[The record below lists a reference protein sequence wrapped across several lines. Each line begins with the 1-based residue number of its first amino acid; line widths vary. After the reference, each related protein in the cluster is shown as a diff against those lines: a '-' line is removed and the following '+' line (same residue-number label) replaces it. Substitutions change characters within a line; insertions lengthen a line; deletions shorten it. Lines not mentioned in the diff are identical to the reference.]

1 MLKVLSAMLILLM
14 TGFMLHAQTS
24 QEAQKK
30 EKQEQEMQIK
40 ELEMQLKK
48 QQMEWEMQMK
58 KQQMEQEKKTAEL
71 ARAYEAE
78 ARSTGR
84 ARERSFVYTSPSG
97 SDEGAYFIQSFGQE
111 SQSQLT
117 LRNSFNGE
125 TVNSSGEFEV
135 DENTTQFRLTA
146 NGLFLVSAVLMIVIS
161 CYLLMRNYQFP
172 KQDFESSIKYI
183 TERKGQTDEIRT
195 LGRAAAPYNKY
206 YQLDWP
212 AIESEEELRVLNDG
226 ATDIWLVMIF
236 PKRTTRKYD
245 GIMSYVNKNYSL
257 TKSFRGTL
265 GDGNILV
272 FKSKP

>member
-1 MLKVLSAMLILLM
+1 MKNTRMLKVLSAILILLM

-135 DENTTQFRLTA
+135 DEKTTHFRLTA
-146 NGLFLVSAVLMIVIS
+146 NGKVRHGEIALKVFYPGGKVFKDLTINSSAQI
-161 CYLLMRNYQFP
+161 NYSQ
-172 KQDFESSIKYI
+172 SLTIK
-183 TERKGQTDEIRT
+183 
-195 LGRAAAPYNKY
+195 
-206 YQLDWP
+206 
-212 AIESEEELRVLNDG
+212 EEE
-226 ATDIWLVMIF
+226 
-236 PKRTTRKYD
+236 KKKYV
-245 GIMSYVNKNYSL
+245 GVWKYEVKTKTAEGNYMLSIM
-257 TKSFRGTL
+257 TH
-265 GDGNILV
+265 
-272 FKSKP
+272 